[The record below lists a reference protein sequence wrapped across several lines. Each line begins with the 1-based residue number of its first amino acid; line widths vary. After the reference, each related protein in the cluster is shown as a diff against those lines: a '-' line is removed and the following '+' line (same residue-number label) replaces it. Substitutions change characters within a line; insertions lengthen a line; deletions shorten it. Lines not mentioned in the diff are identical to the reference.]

1 MLTMEA
7 NSSLV
12 MEETSLVATNNLPSQ
27 KFSTANPKRKSQ
39 QPMTA
44 YLPLQPNL
52 AALSDVGRSCI
63 I

>member
-1 MLTMEA
+1 MLTREA
-7 NSSLV
+7 NASLV
-12 MEETSLVATNNLPSQ
+12 MEETSLVTTNNLPSQ
-27 KFSTANPKRKSQ
+27 KYSTVNLKQKSQ

-52 AALSDVGRSCI
+52 AALSDVVRSCI